1 MARKYALLENNIVIE
16 IRSIEDSEVSE
27 VAKLNMLIDIEDQL
41 PEPTIGWM
49 LQGNKLVAM
58 ENQTQE
64 QFEIELA
71 GKKRVAGKAIS
82 DKCIDMIGARNK
94 MLSKTT
100 QQIVAVLTALS
111 PIRALLETGA
121 LGTARTSIGQASAG
135 YPDYADIFQ
144 EAINEINDFE
154 AKYSL

>member
-16 IRSIEDSEVSE
+16 IRSIADSEVSE

-41 PEPTIGWM
+41 PEPNIGWV
-49 LQGNKLVAM
+49 LQGNKLVAI
-58 ENQTQE
+58 ENETQE

-71 GKKRVAGKAIS
+71 SKKRIAGKAIS

-121 LGTARTSIGQASAG
+121 LGTARSSIQQAGSG
-135 YPDYADIFQ
+135 FPDYADIFDA
-144 EAINEINDFE
+144 AIAEINDFE
-154 AKYSL
+154 AKYGL